1 MSYPPPYVP
10 PPGPYAGPGGPG
22 PYGPGPYPYPQP
34 APTNSMAIASLVCS
48 FLFFPLGIVFGHI
61 SLSQIK
67 RNSEEGRG
75 LAIAGLVISY
85 VITVMTI
92 VAVVVSAVLMV
103 WMGRMLEE
111 GVRSGSFGV
120 NGRTA
125 MPPNGTELPAFIAPA
140 DLGANCA
147 YPATPTPASK
157 PATPPRSG
165 KVPTTPAAVD
175 ATVVTNDGPIGLK
188 LDNAK
193 APCTVNSFVSLAQQG
208 FFDATPC
215 HRLTDSA
222 ELAVLQCGDP
232 TGRGSGGPGYRF
244 ANEYPTNQYRPF
256 DPALKRSVRYPR
268 GTLAMANSGP
278 DTNGSQFFIVY
289 RDSLLPPTY
298 TAFGTVDETG
308 LAVVDRIAKAG
319 VKAGSSTPDD
329 GAPRMPV
336 TVESVRLD

>member
-1 MSYPPPYVP
+1 
-10 PPGPYAGPGGPG
+10 
-22 PYGPGPYPYPQP
+22 
-34 APTNSMAIASLVCS
+34 MAIASLVCS
-48 FLFFPLGIVFGHI
+48 FLFAPLGIVFGHI

-67 RNSEEGRG
+67 RSGEEGRG
-75 LAIAGLVISY
+75 LAVAGLVISY
-85 VITVMTI
+85 VITVTTI
-92 VAVVVSAVLMV
+92 VAVVFGEVVMV
-103 WMGRMLEE
+103 WMARMFDEAA
-111 GVRSGSFGV
+111 RSGSFGV

-125 MPPNGTELPAFIAPA
+125 MPNGTELPLFVAPA
-140 DLGANCA
+140 NLGANCT

-157 PATPPRSG
+157 PANPPRAG
-165 KVPTTPAAVD
+165 KVPTTPAVVD
-175 ATVVTNDGPIGLK
+175 ATVVTNDGAIGLK

-215 HRLTDSA
+215 HRLTASA
-222 ELAVLQCGDP
+222 DLAVLQCGDP
-232 TGRGSGGPGYRF
+232 TGRGTGGPGYRF

-268 GTLAMANSGP
+268 GTLVMANSGP
-278 DTNGSQFFIVY
+278 DTNGSQFFITY

-308 LAVVDRIAKAG
+308 LAVVDRISHAG
-319 VKAGSSTPDD
+319 IKAGSSTPDD

-336 TVESVRLD
+336 TVESVRLN

>member
-1 MSYPPPYVP
+1 MSFPPPYPPPPGVP
-10 PPGPYAGPGGPG
+10 PPGPYGG
-22 PYGPGPYPYPQP
+22 PYGPGQYPYPQP
-34 APTNSMAIASLVCS
+34 AQTNSMAIASLVCS
-48 FLFFPLGIVFGHI
+48 FLFAPLGIVFGHI

-67 RNSEEGRG
+67 RNGEEGRG

-92 VAVVVSAVLMV
+92 LALVFSAILMV
-103 WMGRMLEE
+103 WMGRLLEE
-111 GVRSGSFGV
+111 GARNGSFGV

-125 MPPNGTELPAFIAPA
+125 MPNGTELPPFVAPA
-140 DLGANCA
+140 NLGANCA
-147 YPATPTPASK
+147 YPAIPTPASK
-157 PATPPRSG
+157 PATPPRAG
-165 KVPTTPAAVD
+165 KVPTTPAVVD
-175 ATVVTNDGPIGLK
+175 ATVVTNDGTIGLK

-215 HRLTDSA
+215 HRLTTA
-222 ELAVLQCGDP
+222 AGLGVLQCGDP
-232 TGRGSGGPGYRF
+232 TGRGNGGPGYRF

-256 DPALKRSVRYPR
+256 DPALKRSIRYPR

-278 DTNGSQFFIVY
+278 DTNGSQFFIIY

-298 TAFGTVDETG
+298 TVFGTVDETG

-319 VKAGSSTPDD
+319 IKAGSGSPDD
-329 GAPRMPV
+329 GAPQLAV

>member
-1 MSYPPPYVP
+1 
-10 PPGPYAGPGGPG
+10 
-22 PYGPGPYPYPQP
+22 
-34 APTNSMAIASLVCS
+34 MAIASLVCS

-67 RNSEEGRG
+67 RTGEEGRG

-120 NGRTA
+120 NGRTVT
-125 MPPNGTELPAFIAPA
+125 PNGTELPLFVAPA
-140 DLGANCA
+140 NLGANCT
-147 YPATPTPASK
+147 YPSTPTPASK
-157 PATPPRSG
+157 PARPPRSG
-165 KVPTTPAAVD
+165 KVPTTPAVVE
-175 ATVVTNDGPIGLK
+175 ATLITNDGAIGLQ

-193 APCTVNSFVSLAQQG
+193 TPCTVNSFVSLAQQG

-215 HRLTDSA
+215 HRLTAKAD
-222 ELAVLQCGDP
+222 LAVLQCGDP
-232 TGRGSGGPGYRF
+232 TGRGTGGPGYRF
-244 ANEYPTNQYRPF
+244 ANEYPTNQYRAF
-256 DPALKRSVRYPR
+256 DPALKSSVRYPR
-268 GTLAMANSGP
+268 GTVAMANSGP
-278 DTNGSQFFIVY
+278 DTNGSQFFIIY
-289 RDSLLPPTY
+289 RDSMLPPTY

-308 LAVVDRIAKAG
+308 LAVVERIAKAG
-319 VKAGSSTPDD
+319 IKAGSSTPGD
-329 GAPRMPV
+329 GAPQRPV